1 MSRLTDVDDP
11 RSVAREAAL
20 SLLYEAETKSIPP
33 RTVLDAQVVA
43 ADVDV
48 AVLVGGVQDHA
59 DRIDA
64 LIDAHADGWTIDRM
78 ASLDRNVLRIATF
91 ELIGRPEV
99 PTAVILDE
107 AVELAKRFGTDDSGR
122 FVNGVMSAIAR
133 ATR

>member
-33 RTVLDAQVVA
+33 RTVLDAQVVP

-59 DRIDA
+59 DRIDD
-64 LIDAHADGWTIDRM
+64 LIDAHADGWTIGRM

>member
-33 RTVLDAQVVA
+33 RTVLDAQVVP

>member
-1 MSRLTDVDDP
+1 MARRDDIDDP

-33 RTVLDAQVVA
+33 RSVLDAQVVA
-43 ADVDV
+43 VDDDV
-48 AVLVGGVQDHA
+48 AVLVRGVEEHA
-59 DRIDA
+59 DHIDA
-64 LIDAHADGWTIDRM
+64 LIDAHADGWTIERM

-91 ELIGRPEV
+91 ELIGRPDV

>member
-59 DRIDA
+59 ERIDA
-64 LIDAHADGWTIDRM
+64 LIDAHADGWTIGRM

>member
-33 RTVLDAQVVA
+33 RTVLEAQVVA

>member
-1 MSRLTDVDDP
+1 MARRNDIDDP

-33 RTVLDAQVVA
+33 RSVLDAQVVA
-43 ADVDV
+43 VDDDV
-48 AVLVGGVQDHA
+48 AVLVRGVEEHA

-91 ELIGRPEV
+91 ELIGRPDV

>member
-1 MSRLTDVDDP
+1 VSRLTDVDDP

-33 RTVLDAQVVA
+33 RTVLDAQVVP

-59 DRIDA
+59 DRIDD
-64 LIDAHADGWTIDRM
+64 LIDAHADGWTIGRM

>member
-64 LIDAHADGWTIDRM
+64 LIDAHADGWTIGRM

>member
-33 RTVLDAQVVA
+33 RTVLEAQVVA

-64 LIDAHADGWTIDRM
+64 LIDAHADGWTIGRM

>member
-33 RTVLDAQVVA
+33 RTVLDAQVVPS
-43 ADVDV
+43 DVDV

-64 LIDAHADGWTIDRM
+64 LIDSHADGWTIDRM